1 MKNIILDDIIYYV
14 GELNQFNGSVNWIKD
29 YDINDLTADEL
40 IQLNLCLKKTL
51 QSYEITKEFLNKRLK
66 VIIKK

>member
-1 MKNIILDDIIYYV
+1 MKKTLISDIIYYV
-14 GELNQFNGSVNWIKD
+14 DELNQFSGSVKWIKD

-40 IQLNLCLKKTL
+40 IHLNLCLKKTL

-66 VIIKK
+66 VTLKK